1 MGITDHCQFDD
12 SQMPRLLTIL
22 NSLWSFAS
30 PRLCVRGTPPTIIS
44 SCRDFLSV
52 RRLAGPHRLGRRSHK
67 SSCGPMA
74 VLNRYTLKVSFAH
87 FRVLS
92 PLCQSQILLGRRSV
106 SALSGRTK
114 AQAGWVRETTGNAL
128 RVERP
133 ESSGRGAQRRAVTF
147 HLGRFR
153 AGSNAPSSSSAA

>member
-52 RRLAGPHRLGRRSHK
+52 RRLADETGS
-67 SSCGPMA
+67 
-74 VLNRYTLKVSFAH
+74 VTLTAS
-87 FRVLS
+87 LMDS
-92 PLCQSQILLGRRSV
+92 L
-106 SALSGRTK
+106 
-114 AQAGWVRETTGNAL
+114 
-128 RVERP
+128 
-133 ESSGRGAQRRAVTF
+133 
-147 HLGRFR
+147 
-153 AGSNAPSSSSAA
+153 